1 MLEGDNAHE
10 PLWNTAIETEGHVDN
25 TIVRR
30 PKMKPND
37 LINNN
42 RRVLQKSF
50 GDESK
55 INFIRVGFD
64 TGSKNTFRTT
74 ILCPDHI
81 DH

>member
-10 PLWNTAIETEGHVDN
+10 PLWNTPLETEEHVDK
-25 TIVRR
+25 TIVHRS
-30 PKMKPND
+30 KMKPNNLTD
-37 LINNN
+37 NGL
-42 RRVLQKSF
+42 VLQKSF

-55 INFIRVGFD
+55 IKFICVGFD
-64 TGSKNTFRTT
+64 TGSENTFRTT